1 MLAPTPYVDDDPSA
15 TILIG
20 RPLTRRCA
28 VRGSGKSKR
37 TWSAATVQAAE
48 WGAAGVADDGVA
60 DDGVADDGTGCA
72 TGVATAPGTNTS
84 GAGCP
89 GTAVMTAPAGRG
101 RDRISPVRRSRQV
114 TSTVIVVC
122 ASRTSFSWLRL
133 IGTLTKLTMV
143 PSSSVSA
150 SQSAPTTR

>member
-48 WGAAGVADDGVA
+48 WGAADVADEGVADDGVA
-60 DDGVADDGTGCA
+60 DDGAGCA
-72 TGVATAPGTNTS
+72 AGVAMAPCSCVRAGPVANRLNVATAPSTI
-84 GAGCP
+84 
-89 GTAVMTAPAGRG
+89 AGRKKKCRG
-101 RDRISPVRRSRQV
+101 MI
-114 TSTVIVVC
+114 
-122 ASRTSFSWLRL
+122 
-133 IGTLTKLTMV
+133 
-143 PSSSVSA
+143 
-150 SQSAPTTR
+150 

>member
-1 MLAPTPYVDDDPSA
+1 VLAPAPYVDDDPSA

-60 DDGVADDGTGCA
+60 DDGVADDGAACA
-72 TGVATAPGTNTS
+72 AGVAMAPCSCARAGPVADRLNVATAPSTT
-84 GAGCP
+84 
-89 GTAVMTAPAGRG
+89 AGRRKKCRG
-101 RDRISPVRRSRQV
+101 I
-114 TSTVIVVC
+114 I
-122 ASRTSFSWLRL
+122 
-133 IGTLTKLTMV
+133 
-143 PSSSVSA
+143 
-150 SQSAPTTR
+150 